1 MERKTSLWLGAF
13 VLLALLELAGEALDN
28 RLLILYSK
36 PLLMPVLALW
46 FVRRTPG
53 IRRFLRYTVLAG
65 LLFATLGDIFMMFA
79 GGEYDAL
86 FFLLGLGAFLV
97 TQACYVGG
105 FLSEVN
111 LRNGYLRKQPYWA
124 APFVLFLLSFLAW
137 LWPGIP
143 EGLQLPVAVYGTIIT
158 AMALGAMNW
167 RGFVHP
173 AIFIPLMAGAL
184 LFMVSDCL
192 IAVARFGHPFS
203 GSRVA
208 VMATYLAGQ
217 WLIVRAVAERL
228 RQVPE
233 RRKK

>member
-1 MERKTSLWLGAF
+1 MERNTTLWIGAYL
-13 VLLALLELAGEALDN
+13 LLALLELTGEALDN
-28 RLLILYSK
+28 RSLILYTK
-36 PLLMPVLALW
+36 PLLMPVLAMW

-53 IRRFLRYTVLAG
+53 IRRFLRHTVLAG
-65 LLFATLGDIFMMFA
+65 LLFATLGDVFMMFA

-111 LRNGYLRKQPYWA
+111 LRNGYLRKQPYWS
-124 APFVLFLLSFLAW
+124 APFVLFLLGFLAW

-143 EGLQLPVAVYGTIIT
+143 DGLQLPVAAYGTIIT
-158 AMALGAMNW
+158 AMAIGAVNW
-167 RGFVHP
+167 RGHVHP
-173 AIFIPLMAGAL
+173 DIFPGLLAGAL
-184 LFMVSDCL
+184 LFMLSDCL
-192 IAVARFGHPFS
+192 IATARFGHPFA

-228 RQVPE
+228 RQAPE
-233 RRKK
+233 RKKT